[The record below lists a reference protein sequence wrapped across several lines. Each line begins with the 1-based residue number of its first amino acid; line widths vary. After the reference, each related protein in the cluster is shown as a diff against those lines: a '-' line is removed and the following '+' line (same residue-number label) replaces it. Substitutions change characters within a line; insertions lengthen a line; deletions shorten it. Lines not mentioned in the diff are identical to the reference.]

1 MYYNGYLF
9 TYIIEKLIIIFNIS
23 FIDEIS
29 INPNN

>member
-9 TYIIEKLIIIFNIS
+9 SYIIEKLIIILNIY

-29 INPNN
+29 INHNN